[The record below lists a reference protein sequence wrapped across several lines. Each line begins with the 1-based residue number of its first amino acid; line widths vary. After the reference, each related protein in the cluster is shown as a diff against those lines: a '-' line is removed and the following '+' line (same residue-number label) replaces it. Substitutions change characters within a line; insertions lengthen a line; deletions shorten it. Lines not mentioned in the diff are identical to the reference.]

1 MSHPQGIPTMN
12 HKFDDSIQG
21 RGSPEI
27 GYAAERSA
35 SLSSASTRTP
45 PSTPATSRTEPTISR
60 PRPPRRHTDKPTLH
74 RLPSTRFSPAFTKKS
89 PVFGHTGPCAT
100 PDPYTER
107 AYMSQAL
114 HDQNERAKRLLA
126 RLASA
131 EERLLLDQECHAPG
145 ERRKLRKNISLL
157 KKEMAK
163 NAEQERATLLRLGDL
178 YVEIQQR
185 ERWMQLQQQRIS
197 ALMALQQQQQ
207 LFYPRVFAGPIVV
220 NPQGS
225 EGDVAVSSSPVEQT
239 AQIPEEACPPPPPPP
254 PPTAVPWFNSFP
266 PLSPTTSSCLSPLSP
281 SFRPGEPFQMNGLF
295 SSRHRDSSPL
305 GKHGDGNDPP
315 ERDTREKE
323 DRGRSHVPASPTPTR
338 TTSVPRPDSCDRA
351 RGRRRDS
358 VPATSRIAW
367 ADEVALEE
375 A

>member
-1 MSHPQGIPTMN
+1 MN
-12 HKFDDSIQG
+12 HKIDDSIQG
-21 RGSPEI
+21 RGNPEI
-27 GYAAERSA
+27 GFAAVQTHHAPSQRSP

-60 PRPPRRHTDKPTLH
+60 PRPPRRQTDKPTLH
-74 RLPSTRFSPAFTKKS
+74 RLPSTQFSPAFTKKS
-89 PVFGHTGPCAT
+89 PIFGHTGPCAT

-157 KKEMAK
+157 KKDMAK

-185 ERWMQLQQQRIS
+185 ERWKQLQQQRIS
-197 ALMALQQQQQ
+197 ALMALQQHQHPY
-207 LFYPRVFAGPIVV
+207 YPRVFAAPLVV

-225 EGDVAVSSSPVEQT
+225 EEDVAVFSSPVEQT
-239 AQIPEEACPPPPPPP
+239 AQIPEEACPPPS

-295 SSRHRDSSPL
+295 STRRRDSSPL
-305 GKHGDGNDPP
+305 GKYGDGNDPS
-315 ERDTREKE
+315 EEDAREKD
-323 DRGRSHVPASPTPTR
+323 DRGRSHVPAAPTPTR

-351 RGRRRDS
+351 RGRRCDS
-358 VPATSRIAW
+358 VPAATRIAW
-367 ADEVALEE
+367 ADEAAVEE
-375 A
+375 C